1 MMILDKINSPED
13 LKHLKSEELNLL
25 AGEVRD
31 YMLDVVSKNGGHLAS
46 SLGVVELTI
55 ALHKVFN
62 TPLDKIIWDVG
73 HQTYAH
79 KILTGR
85 KDQFKTMRKYG
96 GMSGFPK
103 RSESPYDAYN
113 AGHSSTSISLAVG
126 EAVGRDLQ
134 GGDHKVVAVI
144 GDGSLSAGMAFEALN
159 HIGHIGNDVIII
171 LNDNELSI
179 SENVGALSMYLTDMI
194 SRNLYNRIRKKT
206 MKMVKSIPF
215 AGKPVYNFL
224 IRLTGSFKNL
234 IIPGQLFENMGIRY
248 FGPVDGHN
256 IPKLIEILDRVKR
269 INSGPKL
276 IHVITKKGKGFI
288 PAEDDPCSFHGTGP
302 FCTDTGE
309 RVKGNSCETFSSVA
323 GRTLAYIAQK
333 DPLVT
338 AVTAAMKEGTG
349 LVPFEK
355 VAPERLY
362 DVGIAEQHAVTFSA
376 ALASTGLKP
385 FVCIYYTFLQRAY
398 DQLIH
403 DVAIMNLPVKILID
417 RAGIVGDDGETHHGV
432 FDISMLRNVPNF
444 VFLAPSNG
452 SELRDMIYFAWK
464 YDKGPV
470 AIRYPRGAVEVPC
483 VDVGRPEE
491 FVPGKIKVLTRGRK
505 LTVFALGDMVNA
517 ALELNKILE
526 KNNYSATIVN
536 LMSIKPL
543 DIEGITHIISESE
556 YYITLENGVIGGGV
570 GEYIHANLPEN
581 LASRRL
587 FSGGFPDRFVTH
599 GKSEELFR
607 EYGIDPEGLYQRIS
621 EILESGKA
629 AGKINAVS

>member
-1 MMILDKINSPED
+1 MMILDKINSPAD
-13 LKHLKSEELNLL
+13 LKQLKTEELNLL
-25 AGEVRD
+25 AREVRD

-55 ALHKVFN
+55 ALHRIFN
-62 TPLDKIIWDVG
+62 TPYDKIIWDVG

-85 KDQFKTMRKYG
+85 KEEFKTMRKYG
-96 GMSGFPK
+96 GVSGFPK
-103 RSESPYDAYN
+103 RNESPYDAYN

-134 GGDHKVVAVI
+134 GGDYKVVAVI
-144 GDGSLSAGMAFEALN
+144 GDGSLTAGMAFEALN

-179 SENVGALSMYLTDMI
+179 SENVGAISMYLTDMI
-194 SRNLYNRIRKKT
+194 SRNLYNRIRNKT
-206 MKMVKSIPF
+206 MTMVKSIPF

-224 IRLTGSFKNL
+224 IKLTGSFKNL

-256 IPKLIEILDRVKR
+256 IPKLIEILDRVKK

-276 IHVITKKGKGFI
+276 IHVITKKGKGFV

-302 FCTDTGE
+302 FCVDTGE
-309 RVKGNSCETFSSVA
+309 RIGKNICESFSSVA
-323 GRTLAYIAQK
+323 GRTLAEIAKK

-349 LVPFEK
+349 LGLFEK
-355 VAPERLY
+355 VASERLY

-385 FVCIYYTFLQRAY
+385 FVCIYSTFLQRAY
-398 DQLIH
+398 DQIIH

-432 FDISMLRNVPNF
+432 FDISMIRNIPNF
-444 VFLAPSNG
+444 ILLAPSNG
-452 SELRDMIYFAWK
+452 AELRDMIYFAWK

-470 AIRYPRGAVEVPC
+470 AIRYPRGSVEVPC
-483 VDVGRPEE
+483 VDVERPDE
-491 FVPGKIKVLTRGRK
+491 FLPGKVKILSKGGMFA
-505 LTVFALGDMVNA
+505 VFALGDMVKTA
-517 ALELNKILE
+517 FELKKILE

-543 DIEGITHIISESE
+543 DIAGITRIISESE
-556 YYITLENGVIGGGV
+556 YYITLENGVIDGGI
-570 GEYIHANLPEN
+570 GEYIYANLPDT

-587 FSGGFPDRFVTH
+587 FSGGFPDRFITH
-599 GKSEELFR
+599 GKSDDLFR
-607 EYGIDPEGLYQRIS
+607 EYRIDPEGLYKRIE
-621 EILESGKA
+621 EILASKKSLK
-629 AGKINAVS
+629 KINAVS

>member
-1 MMILDKINSPED
+1 MILDKINSPD
-13 LKHLKSEELNLL
+13 DIKTLTFDELQVL
-25 AGEVRD
+25 AQEVRD

-55 ALHKVFN
+55 AMHKVFN
-62 TPLDKIIWDVG
+62 TPSDKIIWDVG

-85 KDQFKTMRKYG
+85 KEQFKTMREYG
-96 GMSGFPK
+96 GISGFPK
-103 RSESPYDAYN
+103 RKESPYDAYN
-113 AGHSSTSISLAVG
+113 VGHSSTSISLAVG

-134 GGDHKVVAVI
+134 GGDYKVAAVI
-144 GDGSLSAGMAFEALN
+144 GDGSLSGGMAFEALN

-179 SENVGALSMYLTDMI
+179 SKNVGAISTYLTDMI
-194 SRNLYNRIRKKT
+194 SGNLYNRIRKKT
-206 MKMVKSIPF
+206 MRMVKAIPF
-215 AGKPVYNFL
+215 VGKPVFNFL
-224 IRLTGSFKNL
+224 IRLTGSFKSF

-256 IPKLIEILDRVKR
+256 IPKLVEIIDRVKR
-269 INSGPKL
+269 LNSGPKL
-276 IHVITKKGKGFI
+276 IHVITKKGKGFV

-309 RVKGNSCETFSSVA
+309 RTKGGGCESYSSVA
-323 GRTLAYIAQK
+323 GRTLAWIAEQDK
-333 DPLVT
+333 QVA

-349 LVPFEK
+349 LVPFEE

-385 FVCIYYTFLQRAY
+385 FVCIYSTFLQRAY

-403 DVAIMNLPVKILID
+403 DVAIMNLPVKFLID

-432 FDISMLRNVPNF
+432 FDIAMFRNIPNF
-444 VFLAPSNG
+444 IFLAPSNG

-464 YDKGPV
+464 YNSGPV

-483 VDVGRPEE
+483 VDVKNPDE
-491 FVPGKIKVLTRGRK
+491 FVPGKIKVLTSGGRIA
-505 LTVFALGDMVNA
+505 VFALGDMVNTA
-517 ALELNKILE
+517 VELAKLLE
-526 KNNYSATIVN
+526 KSDYPATVIN
-536 LMSIKPL
+536 IMSIKPL
-543 DIEGITHIISESE
+543 DMNGISDIINESD
-556 YYITLENGVIGGGV
+556 YYITLENGVINGGV
-570 GEYIHANLPEN
+570 GEYIYSSLPSH
-581 LASRRL
+581 LAMRRL
-587 FSGGFPDRFVTH
+587 FSGGFPDRFITH
-599 GKSEELFR
+599 GKAEQLFC
-607 EYGIDPEGLYQRIS
+607 ESNIDAKGLYNRICDLLRV
-621 EILESGKA
+621 ENCEKR
-629 AGKINAVS
+629 INAVS

>member
-1 MMILDKINSPED
+1 MILDKINSPED
-13 LKHLKSEELNLL
+13 IKTLTFDELQVL
-25 AGEVRD
+25 AQELRD

-55 ALHKVFN
+55 AMHKVFN
-62 TPLDKIIWDVG
+62 TPSDKIIWDVG

-85 KDQFKTMRKYG
+85 KEQFKTIREYG
-96 GMSGFPK
+96 GISGFPK
-103 RSESPYDAYN
+103 RKESPYDSYN
-113 AGHSSTSISLAVG
+113 VGHSSTSISLAVG

-134 GGDHKVVAVI
+134 GGDYKVAAVI
-144 GDGSLSAGMAFEALN
+144 GDGSLSGGMAFEALN

-179 SENVGALSMYLTDMI
+179 SKNVGALSTYLTDMI
-194 SRNLYNRIRKKT
+194 SGSLYNRIRKKT
-206 MKMVKSIPF
+206 MKMVKAIPF
-215 AGKPVYNFL
+215 AGKPVFNFL
-224 IRLTGSFKNL
+224 IRLTGSFKGF

-256 IPKLIEILDRVKR
+256 IPKLVEILDRVKS

-276 IHVITKKGKGFI
+276 IHVITKKGKGFV

-309 RVKGNSCETFSSVA
+309 RTKGGGCESYSSVA
-323 GRTLAYIAQK
+323 GRTLAELAK
-333 DPLVT
+333 RDPLVT

-349 LVPFEK
+349 LLAFEE

-385 FVCIYYTFLQRAY
+385 FVCIYSTFFQRAY

-403 DVAIMNLPVKILID
+403 DVAIMNLPVKLLID

-432 FDISMLRNVPNF
+432 FDIAMFRSIPNF
-444 VFLAPSNG
+444 IFLAPSNG
-452 SELRDMIYFAWK
+452 AELRDMIYFAWK
-464 YDKGPV
+464 YNKGPV

-483 VDVGRPEE
+483 IDVENPLE
-491 FVPGKIKVLTRGRK
+491 FEPGKIKVLTHG
-505 LTVFALGDMVNA
+505 LDLAIIAVGDMVNT
-517 ALELNKILE
+517 ALKLNSMLE
-526 KNNYSATIVN
+526 SKGYSATVVN
-536 LMSIKPL
+536 LLTIKPV
-543 DIEGITHIISESE
+543 DMQRISDVIRDVEFF
-556 YYITLENGVIGGGV
+556 ITLENGMIDGGI
-570 GEYIHANLPEN
+570 GEYIYSNLDSELSN
-581 LASRRL
+581 RRL
-587 FSGGFPDRFVTH
+587 FTGGFPDEFVTH
-599 GKSEELFR
+599 GKADLLFR
-607 EYGIDPEGLYQRIS
+607 DHGIDPDELYKRIMPA
-621 EILESGKA
+621 LLNKKVLK
-629 AGKINAVS
+629 KIDAVS